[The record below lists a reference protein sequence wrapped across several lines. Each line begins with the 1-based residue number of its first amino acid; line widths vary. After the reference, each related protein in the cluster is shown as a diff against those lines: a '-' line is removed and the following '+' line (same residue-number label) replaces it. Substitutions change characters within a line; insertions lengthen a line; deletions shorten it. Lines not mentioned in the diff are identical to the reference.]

1 MSPMEQA
8 SELNVYVILSRAV
21 YNFIKAEDLLNEDRE
36 KIIDLTPENQ

>member
-21 YNFIKAEDLLNEDRE
+21 YNFIKAEGVTSN
-36 KIIDLTPENQ
+36 